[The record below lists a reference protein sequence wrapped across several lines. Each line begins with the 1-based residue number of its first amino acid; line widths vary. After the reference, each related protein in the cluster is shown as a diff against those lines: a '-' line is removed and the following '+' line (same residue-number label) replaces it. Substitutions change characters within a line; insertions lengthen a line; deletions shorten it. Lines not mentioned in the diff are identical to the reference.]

1 MDEILDVIQLEKF
14 PSQIERIPVP
24 GTKFIATISCEKD
37 TDSAKNLTPNE
48 TIKCTTATKEKINS

>member
-24 GTKFIATISCEKD
+24 GTKSTATISCEKD
-37 TDSAKNLTPNE
+37 TDSAKNPTLTQ
-48 TIKCTTATKEKINS
+48 